1 MNFRK
6 ISIALIIWTT
16 AIATVSFL
24 WQKSLFLSIS
34 LIILALLK
42 HQLSPLKKEFIWFIL
57 IGFLGSS
64 AESVVIFSGAW
75 SYAQPQ
81 LINVPIWLPLLWGLA
96 GTIGVTLYQ
105 GINEPAPPK

>member
-6 ISIALIIWTT
+6 VIFSLATWSAAIATVFLLWENTFFLSIALII
-16 AIATVSFL
+16 
-24 WQKSLFLSIS
+24 
-34 LIILALLK
+34 LAFLK
-42 HQLSPLKKEFIWFIL
+42 HKLSPLKREFIWFIL

-64 AESVVIFSGAW
+64 AESIVIFNGAW

-81 LINVPIWLPLLWGLA
+81 LINVPVWLPLLWGLA

-105 GINEPAPPK
+105 GINESAQPE